1 MADYSRYYAEVA
13 ALAERLG
20 VRNPVGENG
29 KRSLNEDDL
38 TIAALKF
45 YDYRGRLMTTIPFD
59 SMKKGGFLF
68 FQQFANKGERR
79 VQLRNGLMPQA
90 LERYFQ
96 ELWEEPPNP
105 TRTLISA
112 LRSDVFE
119 DVELVMK

>member
-1 MADYSRYYAEVA
+1 MADYSRYYAKVEE
-13 ALAERLG
+13 LAERLG
-20 VRNPVGENG
+20 VRNPIGENG
-29 KRSLNEDDL
+29 KRSLDVDDL

-79 VQLRNGLMPQA
+79 IPLRNGLMPQA
-90 LERYFQ
+90 MEDYFQ
-96 ELWEEPPNP
+96 ELWQEPPNP
-105 TRTLISA
+105 ARTLISA
-112 LRSDVFE
+112 LRADVYE